1 MVYAQSLSQPTV
13 FDLARSGDFRAIG
26 YLINSYL
33 APQGIQA
40 RVIPDRK
47 GCLQVLVEF
56 QQEPIAERI
65 VKYICHVLWKLN
77 SPQVLGVRIAG
88 RFMGQPDILWNQSV
102 RIVTPA
108 ARQRSQRR
116 KGSRSSLDFKTL
128 RTLLLM
134 TSVTATLVLG
144 CWVSY
149 YEVIG
154 RDARAMTSSRGG
166 GWRQSNQVVMT
177 SPPVT
182 RPNQVRAALETV
194 PVIQHEAVLNPEDP
208 TVTLMFGGD
217 VNLAGS
223 FAQKVGDNYSWA
235 FSELQEYRDAD
246 LAMVNLENPLTRAT
260 LARPNRQFNFKADP
274 EAVKVLTEGGIDLVN
289 LANNHIMDYEEAG
302 LVETLE
308 TLQQAGIHAIGAGRD
323 IMEARRPKIIEVRG
337 QRIAYFGYYDADFNA
352 AGENRA
358 GTNSRDHERIAAD
371 IQAVRDQVD
380 WVIVNYHWG
389 VELSDYPGDWQID
402 LGRYTIDQGADVV
415 IGHHPQVLQ
424 GAEIYKGRPIVYS
437 LGNFIFGGNS
447 RSDYDTA
454 ILRVSLKQ
462 NRKMK
467 VEFLPVEVRG
477 YQARVMQ
484 GESAKATLRHI
495 ERISR
500 IFEQPMPYQV
510 ILKARSTEPALSDAI
525 TTPEVHQE
533 SLSPGLSENEGS
545 TTMLD
550 DAPSE
555 SSVTADEPT
564 TTWEETSGPS
574 EQLRPFIKTPFITE
588 PFISPPQPEARTS
601 EGSYNNSKSEIS
613 FDVSTGSHHKPKD
626 DQSMTNNNRVS
637 AEGSVNAHGGEAIR
651 LPEIGCQRCIGQD
664 VKLSTM

>member
-1 MVYAQSLSQPTV
+1 MVYAQNLSQPTV
-13 FDLARSGDFRAIG
+13 FDLARSGDFRAIA

-65 VKYICHVLWKLN
+65 IKYICHVLWKLN
-77 SPQVLGVRIAG
+77 SPQVLGVKIAG
-88 RFMGQPDILWNQSV
+88 RFMGEPDILWNQSV

-108 ARQRSQRR
+108 ARQHFHRR
-116 KGSRSSLDFKTL
+116 KGTRLDFKTL

-154 RDARAMTSSRGG
+154 RDAQAMTYSRRDER
-166 GWRQSNQVVMT
+166 RQSGQVAMT

-182 RPNQVRAALETV
+182 RPNQVRAALETI
-194 PVIQHEAVLNPEDP
+194 PVIQHENVLNPEDP

-323 IMEARRPKIIEVRG
+323 IVEARRPKIIEVKG
-337 QRIAYFGYYDADFNA
+337 QRIAYFGYYDADLNA

-358 GTNSRDHERIAAD
+358 GTNSRDNEQIAAD
-371 IQAVRDQVD
+371 IKAVRDQVD

-437 LGNFIFGGNS
+437 LGNFIFGGNN

-500 IFEQPMPYQV
+500 IFDQPMPYQV
-510 ILKARSTEPALSDAI
+510 VLKARSTEPALSDAI

-533 SLSPGLSENEGS
+533 TLSPGLSRNEES
-545 TTMLD
+545 TTIILD
-550 DAPSE
+550 DADSE
-555 SSVTADEPT
+555 SSVDADQPT
-564 TTWEETSGPS
+564 TPWSETSGES
-574 EQLRPFIKTPFITE
+574 KQLQPFIKTPFITE
-588 PFISPPQPEARTS
+588 PFISLPQPEARTS
-601 EGSYNNSKSEIS
+601 EGSYNDSQSEIS
-613 FDVSTGSHHKPKD
+613 GYLTAGSHRQAKC
-626 DQSMTNNNRVS
+626 DQSIAKTDRVS
-637 AEGSVNAHGGEAIR
+637 PLAHSGEAIR
-651 LPEIGCQRCIGQD
+651 LPQLGC
-664 VKLSTM
+664 